1 MIEILEIL
9 DKAGVFIS
17 LFAVLLIVVGFVRAA
32 WRYAHRYGDTTL
44 IDNFNQFKIE
54 LGSILLLGLE
64 ILVLA
69 DVVETIAVTPTFKSL
84 AFLGAI
90 IVVRTVV
97 SWTLT
102 LETEGRWPWQSPE
115 RGQDIA

>member
-32 WRYAHRYGDTTL
+32 WQYAHRFGDTAL
-44 IDNFNQFKIE
+44 KNNFNLFKIE
-54 LGSILLLGLE
+54 LGSALLLGLE

-69 DVVETIAVTPTFKSL
+69 DVVETIAVTPSFESL

-102 LETEGRWPWQSPE
+102 LETEGRWPWQAPE
-115 RGQDIA
+115 GDQDIA

>member
-1 MIEILEIL
+1 MNEILEFL
-9 DKAGVFIS
+9 DKAGEFIS
-17 LFAVLLIVVGFVRAA
+17 LFAVLLIVAGFVRAA
-32 WRYAHRYGDTTL
+32 RRYAHRYGDTTVK
-44 IDNFNQFKIE
+44 DNFNQFKIE

-69 DVVETIAVTPTFKSL
+69 DVVETIAVTPTFESL

-102 LETEGRWPWQSPE
+102 LEIKGCWPWQVAE
-115 RGQDIA
+115 DDQDVA